1 MRLLLDAH
9 ISGSRVGGALRVSG
23 HDVKATEKLERVPD
37 VVLLEMATQEGRV
50 LVTHNAKDFLRI
62 LKERA
67 PEKSHAGLVLIPSS
81 IKLNDFGAIIS
92 GIHGTV
98 SVLSQ
103 EEWVDRVEWMKR
115 EKTS

>member
-1 MRLLLDAH
+1 
-9 ISGSRVGGALRVSG
+9 
-23 HDVKATEKLERVPD
+23 
-37 VVLLEMATQEGRV
+37 MATRESSDP

-67 PEKSHAGLVLIPSS
+67 PEQSQAGLVLIPSS
-81 IKLNDFGAIIS
+81 IKLNDFGAGIS

-98 SVLSQ
+98 SGLSQ

-115 EKTS
+115 AKTG

>member
-1 MRLLLDAH
+1 MRLMLDAH
-9 ISGSRVGGALRVSG
+9 ISGSKVGRALQELG
-23 HDVKATEKLERVPD
+23 HDVQATEKLERVSD
-37 VVLLEMATQEGRV
+37 VVLLEMATEEGRV

-62 LKERA
+62 LIERA

-115 EKTS
+115 AKTG